1 MPEYFIHFA
10 VAHKEFR
17 IPELL
22 SVCECL
28 ECEIELPADASERDL
43 DRPFMVVQ
51 LKDDIAARKLASR
64 CILVKSIYHL

>member
-1 MPEYFIHFA
+1 MPGYFIHFA
-10 VAHKEFR
+10 VAHREFR

-28 ECEIELPADASERDL
+28 GCEIELPVEAPERDI

-51 LKDDIAARKLASR
+51 LRDDVAARKIASR
-64 CILVKSIYHL
+64 CILVKSIYRL

>member
-1 MPEYFIHFA
+1 MPEYFVHFA

-22 SVCECL
+22 SVCETL
-28 ECEIELPADASERDL
+28 GCEIELPAEASERDL

-51 LKDDIAARKLASR
+51 LRDDIAARKLGSR
-64 CILVKSIYHL
+64 CILVKSIYH